1 MAFLL
6 SEGTTKTASTSPRE
20 TGEIAAV
27 NPTEALTSEPMT
39 PSETRF
45 SLLECA

>member
-6 SEGTTKTASTSPRE
+6 SEGTTKTASTNPRE
-20 TGEIAAV
+20 AGEIAAV
-27 NPTEALTSEPMT
+27 NPADSLTSEPMT

-45 SLLECA
+45 SLLEYA